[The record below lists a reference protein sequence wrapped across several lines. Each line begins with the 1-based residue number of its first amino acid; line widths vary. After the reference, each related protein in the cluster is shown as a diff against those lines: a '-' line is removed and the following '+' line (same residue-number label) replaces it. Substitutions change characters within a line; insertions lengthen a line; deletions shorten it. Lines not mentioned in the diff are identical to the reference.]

1 MRWVIFSLIAAMAV
15 TSAVFTSQEAVAKE
29 PNRSDAG
36 AATYEQL
43 ATTIIALRKT
53 EDTLVAEI
61 LNNYR
66 QLADDQLR
74 GAHDEAKDRAG
85 RLEAAAEQVTNIAN
99 EGNKSIQAIRQRLKQ
114 AGHSHHSDAD
124 SKEDYMFVD
133 SQAKK
138 QFLALAKKIA
148 QLGDAATP
156 EQIAGVRKELDDL
169 FAKTMA
175 AK

>member
-1 MRWVIFSLIAAMAV
+1 MRWIIFPLIAGMALAGV
-15 TSAVFTSQEAVAKE
+15 AATSQETVAKQ

-43 ATTIIALRKT
+43 ATAIIAIRKT
-53 EDTLVAEI
+53 EDTLVSEI

-66 QLADDQLR
+66 QLADDHLR
-74 GAHDEAKDRAG
+74 AAQDDAKDRVG
-85 RLEAAAEQVTNIAN
+85 HLEAAADEVTNIAN

-124 SKEDYMFVD
+124 TKEDYMFVD
-133 SQAKK
+133 SHAKK
-138 QFLALAKKIA
+138 DFLALAKKIA
-148 QLGDAATP
+148 QLGADATP
-156 EQIAGVRKELDDL
+156 DQVAGVRKELDEL